1 MARPRTF
8 DPDDALDAAMHVFW
22 RKGYAETSY
31 DDLVSGT
38 GVSRKGLYTAFGDK
52 RALFLSAL
60 QHYRATVAKEYLA
73 EVSRPGATARDLV
86 AVFRSMIAF
95 GATETGRL
103 GCFMA
108 NTSVDEVSEDA
119 DVRKAVQN
127 HFDAMAS
134 CFGKALLNSGYED
147 EEATVLADYLTG
159 VFQGM
164 AVLARSGASERRMR
178 NMVETAVRQIE

>member
-1 MARPRTF
+1 MPRPRTF

-52 RALFLSAL
+52 RALFLRTL
-60 QHYRATVAKEYLA
+60 QRYRATVAKDYLA
-73 EVSRPGATARDLV
+73 QLRRPDATREDLV

-95 GATETGRL
+95 GTTDTGRL
-103 GCFMA
+103 GCFIA
-108 NTSVDEVSEDA
+108 NTSVDEVSEDRQ
-119 DVRKAVQN
+119 VRKAVQD
-127 HFDAMAS
+127 HFDRMAA
-134 CFGKALLNSGYED
+134 CFGRVLLNSGYSD
-147 EEATVLADYLTG
+147 EEAAVFADYLTG

-164 AVLARSGASERRMR
+164 AVMARSGASERRMR
-178 NMVETAVRQIE
+178 NMVETAIKPFE

>member
-1 MARPRTF
+1 MPRPRTF

-52 RALFLSAL
+52 RALFLGAL
-60 QHYRATVAKEYLA
+60 QRYRATVAKSYMTELA
-73 EVSRPGATARDLV
+73 RPGATAQDLV

-108 NTSVDEVSEDA
+108 NTSVDEVSEDPE
-119 DVRKAVQN
+119 VRKAVKS
-127 HFDAMAS
+127 HFDRMAK
-134 CFGKALLNSGYED
+134 CFGKVLLNSGYED

-164 AVLARSGASERRMR
+164 AVMARSGATERRMR
-178 NMVETAVRQIE
+178 NMVETAVRQFE